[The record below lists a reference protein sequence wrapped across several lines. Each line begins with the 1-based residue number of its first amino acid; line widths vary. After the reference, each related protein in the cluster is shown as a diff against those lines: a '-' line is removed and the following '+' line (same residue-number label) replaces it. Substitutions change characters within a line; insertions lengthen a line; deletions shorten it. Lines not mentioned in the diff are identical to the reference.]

1 MREIDDTGLDFI
13 SLWEAFSPVVYLD
26 IAGYPTIGIGHKIL
40 KGETFETPITL
51 EQAYDIL
58 LKDLTF
64 AIKGVGVL
72 ISVDLSDLQFD
83 ALVSFTF
90 NLGAFALQ
98 RSTLR
103 SKLNRGDYLG
113 AADEFPRWIFASG
126 RKSQGLLN
134 RRCAERALFLSG
146 TEL

>member
-1 MREIDDTGLDFI
+1 MREIDDAGEMLIELF
-13 SLWEAFSPVVYLD
+13 EGFCPVIYHDL
-26 IAGYPTIGIGHKIL
+26 AGYPTIGIGHKIL
-40 KGETFETPITL
+40 KGEVFQIPMTE
-51 EQAYDIL
+51 EKANEIL
-58 LKDLTF
+58 RKDLDV
-64 AIKGVGVL
+64 AEKGVSALSYVP
-72 ISVDLSDLQFD
+72 LSDLQFD

-113 AADEFPRWIFASG
+113 AADEFPRWIFAGG

-134 RRCAERALFLSG
+134 RRCAERAMFLRG
-146 TEL
+146 TG